1 MLKPTLASCL
11 LICGMAVPGGA
22 QSGGTSAGGNWKQYD
37 YEDKMTAAR
46 KVRFELFAD
55 VAERDRPFQARVDLL
70 CENGKL
76 KASTFSPGVRLGR
89 PTHPGF
95 WGQPK
100 MEVVVRVNQSHSNHG
115 WNWARSYLAMD
126 KGTTRELIGAEI
138 FKIEFLGESG
148 PRIAEFSP
156 AGLDLDRVRKDCGI
170 TPKKP

>member
-1 MLKPTLASCL
+1 MLCALAVSS
-11 LICGMAVPGGA
+11 GA

-95 WGQPK
+95 FGQPK
-100 MEVVVRVNQSHSNHG
+100 MEVVVRVNNRHNNHG
-115 WNWARSYLAMD
+115 WDWTRNYLAMD

-148 PRIAEFSP
+148 PHIAEFSP
-156 AGLDLDRVRKDCGI
+156 AGLDLAQVSKACGI